1 MSARYLAQSYQTLTE
16 ATPAPYQATV
26 VIPTFN
32 GGPLLQEVV
41 ASALQQELAAGFELL
56 IIDSESNDGSID
68 SLPNAAN
75 LSVYRIVQKEF
86 QHGRTRNLA
95 IALAKAPLVAF
106 ITQDAIPA
114 NEHWLRNLINPLL
127 QSEDVAGVFGR
138 HLAHQDHPGYLSL
151 WMNSHFAAFEAE
163 GIYRKSDNLER
174 YYAESPSWRQF
185 LHYYSDNNSC
195 MRKSVWEESPYPDL
209 DYGEDQLWADWIIQT
224 GKTKAYADD
233 AIVFHSHHYT
243 CNEEY
248 KRSRTEALF
257 FMKYFGYELAQNRFD
272 LETGLENEAKRLLN
286 IAEPE
291 IQESQQH
298 LLLLLRAKREGY
310 RAGCR
315 DYRQWLMQEEVT

>member
-1 MSARYLAQSYQTLTE
+1 
-16 ATPAPYQATV
+16 
-26 VIPTFN
+26 
-32 GGPLLQEVV
+32 
-41 ASALQQELAAGFELL
+41 
-56 IIDSESNDGSID
+56 
-68 SLPNAAN
+68 
-75 LSVYRIVQKEF
+75 
-86 QHGRTRNLA
+86 
-95 IALAKAPLVAF
+95 
-106 ITQDAIPA
+106 
-114 NEHWLRNLINPLL
+114 
-127 QSEDVAGVFGR
+127 
-138 HLAHQDHPGYLSL
+138 
-151 WMNSHFAAFEAE
+151 
-163 GIYRKSDNLER
+163 
-174 YYAESPSWRQF
+174 
-185 LHYYSDNNSC
+185 